1 MAIVVQFYNFSQSMW
16 FALIFVFSIISSID
30 FNLLYLNYVK
40 LLPNFEKTVLVC
52 LENDFL
58 FCFLN
63 VSYLFSVFIYGCV
76 RIDIMIKVKIFQIC
90 LFLVHENCFE
100 QTAHAIGI
108 AANLWVRQILS
119 NTPSFITFHS
129 GIIVKL
135 LTTCFNDRFWFID
148 SMIDWQWG
156 WLHG

>member
-1 MAIVVQFYNFSQSMW
+1 MIIFRRVNNSYSCTVLQHFSKYVIRLNFCLFYHP
-16 FALIFVFSIISSID
+16 LILIY
-30 FNLLYLNYVK
+30 YLNYVK

-63 VSYLFSVFIYGCV
+63 VSYLFSVFINGCF

-100 QTAHAIGI
+100 QTAHAMVLLLNFGFGKFYQTH
-108 AANLWVRQILS
+108 L
-119 NTPSFITFHS
+119 PS
-129 GIIVKL
+129 
-135 LTTCFNDRFWFID
+135 
-148 SMIDWQWG
+148 
-156 WLHG
+156 